1 MPDGSGDTPSDPR
14 SLVER
19 LLGEVE
25 NLWAEVDGLKAG
37 RSMPGTAGLE
47 QSLAGRTLPGERDP
61 VEIADLGDWVDC
73 LVTRYASA
81 GDWIRPCWWRH
92 GYVVEEL
99 AALRVAWLAMF
110 DAEQPTDSTAGVRW
124 HEEAE
129 RCRERIR
136 RTISTGPGC
145 TTVSHRPDQPITDDP
160 RWAEERTECH
170 RLLMTTGDEVDET
183 SSP

>member
-1 MPDGSGDTPSDPR
+1 MSDGGDDAPR
-14 SLVER
+14 DLRALVER

-25 NLWAEVDGLKAG
+25 NLRAVVDGLKAG
-37 RSMPGTAGLE
+37 RSAPGTAGLE
-47 QSLAGRTLPGERDP
+47 QSLEGHTLPGEHDP
-61 VEIADLGDWVDC
+61 VEMAALCEWVDS

-99 AALRVAWLAMF
+99 AALRLAWLTVF
-110 DAEQPTDSTAGVRW
+110 DAERPTDPTAGVRW

-136 RTISTGPGC
+136 RTISSGPGC
-145 TTVSHRPDQPITDDP
+145 TAVSHRPDQSVADDP
-160 RWAEERTECH
+160 RWSEERAARH
-170 RLLMTTGDEVDET
+170 
-183 SSP
+183 